1 LEIAG
6 AAVNSPSEVTASI
19 GRMTPGDSAVIKVW
33 RYRAV
38 TDVEVVVAAGSAASQ
53 PL

>member
-1 LEIAG
+1 M
-6 AAVNSPSEVTASI
+6 NSPSEVTAII
-19 GRMTPGDSAVIKVW
+19 GRMTPGDSALIKVW

-38 TDVEVVVAAGSAASQ
+38 TDVKVVVADGSAASQ